1 MTQPKRATSLSELE
15 AIFENFRSP
24 EGEAQ
29 ALAYQAQPSDV
40 FVVTPAKC
48 GTTWMQ
54 QIVHGL
60 RTRGSMDFDEI
71 TRVVPWIEMAKDMN
85 IDIHKAQ
92 VADPKAFKTHKTL
105 DALPQGGKYICVVRD
120 PKDAMLSLYRFFEGW
135 VMEKDSIP
143 IRDFALDYYA
153 PGKNYWDHVIPI
165 WKRRHDRN
173 VLALCYENMIENL
186 PGTVE
191 RVADFM
197 EIKLDDELK
206 DIVTR
211 QSDFHFMKEHND
223 KFDDHLVRETRNT
236 ACGIPTDGT
245 TSKVKNGKV
254 GESQNGLPDDVKAA
268 FDSIWNERVT
278 SDVGLRSYDDLRK
291 ELKVM

>member
-1 MTQPKRATSLSELE
+1 
-15 AIFENFRSP
+15 
-24 EGEAQ
+24 
-29 ALAYQAQPSDV
+29 
-40 FVVTPAKC
+40 
-48 GTTWMQ
+48 
-54 QIVHGL
+54 
-60 RTRGSMDFDEI
+60 
-71 TRVVPWIEMAKDMN
+71 
-85 IDIHKAQ
+85 
-92 VADPKAFKTHKTL
+92 
-105 DALPQGGKYICVVRD
+105 
-120 PKDAMLSLYRFFEGW
+120 
-135 VMEKDSIP
+135 
-143 IRDFALDYYA
+143 
-153 PGKNYWDHVIPI
+153 
-165 WKRRHDRN
+165 
-173 VLALCYENMIENL
+173 MIENL

-211 QSDFHFMKEHND
+211 QSDFHFMKEYNH

-268 FDSIWNERVT
+268 FDSIWYERVT
-278 SDVGLRSYDDLRK
+278 SDIGLRSYDDLRN